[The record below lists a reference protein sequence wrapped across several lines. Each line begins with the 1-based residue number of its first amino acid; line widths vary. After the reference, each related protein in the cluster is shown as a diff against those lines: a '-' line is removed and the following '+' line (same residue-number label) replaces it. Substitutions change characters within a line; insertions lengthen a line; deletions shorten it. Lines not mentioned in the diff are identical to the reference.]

1 MDILDISNSIC
12 QEFNRCS
19 NPLSRVCLENH
30 IYGCFVILEDICDN
44 CDVNIIKTTLN
55 YSELSFNYLRNFNK
69 IGVTFGFLS
78 KDAFTLNDF
87 SADYLKCWIE
97 LISYIYECKNI
108 KTIDDIEDIIYKYIK
123 ENVANNYFHV
133 ALENDGLLDDNSI
146 KQIES
151 LLTPD
156 NKIVEQCDSG
166 NSDGNGAAIID
177 NSISGEDIS
186 GDNVIIENKP
196 VITKISKKYSKT
208 RRRLSPVIKR
218 SSAFNKT
225 RKNIKNKV

>member
-19 NPLSRVCLENH
+19 NPLMRVCLENH

-78 KDAFTLNDF
+78 KDAFALKDF

-97 LISYIYECKNI
+97 LISYTYENKNVKI
-108 KTIDDIEDIIYKYIK
+108 IDDIEDIIYKYIK
-123 ENVANNYFHV
+123 ENVTNNYFHV
-133 ALENDGLLDDNSI
+133 ALENDGILDDVSV

-151 LLTPD
+151 LLMPD
-156 NKIVEQCDSG
+156 NKIVEQCGSGSG
-166 NSDGNGAAIID
+166 NSAAIID
-177 NSISGEDIS
+177 TGISGEHVLEGTNS
-186 GDNVIIENKP
+186 ENKP
-196 VITKISKKYSKT
+196 VITKISKRYSKT

>member
-19 NPLSRVCLENH
+19 NPLMRVCLENH

-78 KDAFTLNDF
+78 KDAFALNDF
-87 SADYLKCWIE
+87 SANYLKCWIE

-108 KTIDDIEDIIYKYIK
+108 KIIDDIEDIIYKYIK
-123 ENVANNYFHV
+123 ENVTNNYFHV
-133 ALENDGLLDDNSI
+133 ALENDGILDDVSV

-156 NKIVEQCDSG
+156 NKIVEQCDNG
-166 NSDGNGAAIID
+166 NSAAIID
-177 NSISGEDIS
+177 TGISGEHIS
-186 GDNVIIENKP
+186 GDHCQTIENKP
-196 VITKISKKYSKT
+196 VITKISKRYSKT